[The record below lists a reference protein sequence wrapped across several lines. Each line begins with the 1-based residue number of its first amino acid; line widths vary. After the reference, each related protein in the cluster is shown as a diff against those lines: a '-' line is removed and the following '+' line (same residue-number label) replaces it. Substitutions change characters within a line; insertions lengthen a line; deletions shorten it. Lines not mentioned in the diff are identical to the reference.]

1 METVE
6 PIRSK
11 KKIEAMKIMLAA
23 GREGDR
29 NLLLFTLGIN
39 TAYRISDL
47 GKLKLENVLEISAN
61 GHVVVKERLAL
72 REQKT
77 GKHNSVI
84 LGDKL
89 RKMIIDYCRNH
100 FPDAIDQ
107 RDFDGYLFPS
117 ARNRT
122 NPLSRQSIWRII
134 STAGHQ
140 VGLEHIGTHTMRK
153 TFGYWLYKSN
163 VSVEIIQQLLNH
175 SNAQTTLRYIGI
187 TQDDKDNAVQ
197 SLNL

>member
-1 METVE
+1 
-6 PIRSK
+6 
-11 KKIEAMKIMLAA
+11 MLSA

-47 GKLKLENVLEISAN
+47 GKLRLSDVLEISGN
-61 GHVVVKERLAL
+61 GRIIAKDRLAI

-77 GKHNSVI
+77 GKYNSVI
-84 LGDKL
+84 LSDKL
-89 RKMIIDYCRNH
+89 RRLILDYCKTHFDQAMDLRN
-100 FPDAIDQ
+100 
-107 RDFDGYLFPS
+107 FDDYLFPS
-117 ARNRT
+117 ARDRSK
-122 NPLSRQSIWRII
+122 PLSRQSVWRII
-134 STAGHQ
+134 STAGSQ

-153 TFGYWLYKSN
+153 TFGYWLYKSG

-175 SNAQTTLRYIGI
+175 SNAKTTLRYIGI

-197 SLNL
+197 GLDL

>member
-1 METVE
+1 MEFVE
-6 PIRSK
+6 PIRDK
-11 KKIEAMKIMLAA
+11 KKIEAMKVMLSA

-47 GKLKLENVLEISAN
+47 GKLRLSDVLEISGN
-61 GHVVVKERLAL
+61 GRIIAKDRLAI

-77 GKHNSVI
+77 GKYNSVI
-84 LGDKL
+84 LSDKL
-89 RKMIIDYCRNH
+89 RRLILEYCKTHFDQAMDLRN
-100 FPDAIDQ
+100 
-107 RDFDGYLFPS
+107 FDDYLFPS
-117 ARNRT
+117 ARDRSK
-122 NPLSRQSIWRII
+122 PLSRQSVWRII
-134 STAGHQ
+134 STAGSQ

-153 TFGYWLYKSN
+153 TFGYWLYKSG

-175 SNAQTTLRYIGI
+175 SNAKTTLRYIGI

-197 SLNL
+197 GLDL